1 MKFIVSST
9 RLLKELQ
16 AISGVVQANNT
27 LPILDNFLFQLSDNQ
42 LVIIGSDL
50 ETSMSV
56 TIQVDGEGIGTYAI
70 PARMLLDTLKTFP
83 DQPLTFVVD
92 ASGNSVE
99 LSSDYG
105 KYSLSCL
112 DGSEFPRFPVV
123 DNASTV
129 SLPADSLAEAIQ
141 KTIFATGNDDLR
153 PVMSGVFFQFS
164 SESLIF
170 VATDAHKLV
179 RFKRTDLK
187 SENTAEFIM
196 PKKPL
201 NILRQSLPAADEV
214 SITYNESNAR
224 FEYGNVML
232 VCRLIDGRYPNYE
245 AVIPLDNPNKLL
257 IDRSALLNSIKRV
270 AIFSNKTTH
279 QIRLKLAGNEL
290 FVSAEDLDFA
300 NRAHERLSCDYE
312 GADMEIG
319 FNSRFLVE
327 MLSNL
332 ESSTVRMEMSAPNR
346 AGLIM
351 PADGIVE
358 GEDLLM
364 LVMPVMLNA

>member
-16 AISGVVQANNT
+16 TIAGIIQTNNT
-27 LPILDNFLFQLSDNQ
+27 LPILDNFLFKLDDNE
-42 LVIIGSDL
+42 LVVSATDL

-56 TIQVDGEGIGTYAI
+56 TLAVNGEGKGLLAM
-70 PARMLLDTLKTFP
+70 PARILLDTLKTFP

-92 ASGNSVE
+92 DNKNSVE

-105 KYSLSCL
+105 KYALSCL
-112 DGSEFPRFPVV
+112 DGNDFPRFPEVE
-123 DNASTV
+123 DASTAT
-129 SLPADSLAEAIQ
+129 LPATSLAEAIQ

-164 SESLIF
+164 SECLIF

-179 RFKRTDLK
+179 RYKRTDL
-187 SENTAEFIM
+187 SSDNTAEFIM

-201 NILRQSLPAADEV
+201 NLLRQSLLTADEV
-214 SITYNESNAR
+214 KVTYNESSAQ
-224 FEYGNVML
+224 FEYGNVVL
-232 VCRLIDGRYPNYE
+232 ISRLIDGRYPNYE
-245 AVIPLDNPNKLL
+245 AVIPRENPNKLL
-257 IDRSALLNSIKRV
+257 INRVSLLTSIKRV

-290 FVSAEDLDFA
+290 NISAEDLDFA

-312 GADMEIG
+312 GSDMEIG
-319 FNSRFLVE
+319 FNSRFLIE

-332 ESSTVRMEMSAPNR
+332 ESDVVRMEMSAPNK

-351 PADGIVE
+351 PADTTEE